1 MRILIYGAG
10 VIGSLYGA
18 LLAEAGYDVSV
29 YARGRR
35 LENLTRDGLQ
45 YKYKGKIKTAPIK
58 VLSTIEPDDR
68 YDFIFLTVRENQLH
82 MALEELRKNS
92 SPTVVTMVNSLETYD
107 RWEAICGAGRIIP
120 AFPGAGGGF
129 DGSVLD
135 AALTPRLIQPTT
147 FGKTDG
153 RERALA
159 RVFRRAKI
167 PYQVVADM
175 HAWQLCHLAMVVPI
189 ADAYYEAD
197 DPENAGRDAVLMR
210 KTAKQIRDN
219 LGAIEARKIRL
230 SPGKMQAFRLLP
242 VPLVGFVLGFVFRSR
257 FGNRFMYQHS
267 MKAPDE
273 MRRLHEQFYL
283 WLEEYV
289 MTEEGE

>member
-1 MRILIYGAG
+1 MRILVFGAG

-35 LENLTRDGLQ
+35 LESLLQDGML
-45 YKYKGKIKTAPIK
+45 YKSRGTIRKAPVK
-58 VLSTIEPDDR
+58 VLSKIEPEDC
-68 YDFIFLTVRENQLH
+68 YDFVLLTVRENQLH
-82 MALEELRKNS
+82 TALEELGQNS
-92 SPTVVTMVNSLETYD
+92 SKAIVTMVNSLENYD
-107 RWEAICGAGRIIP
+107 RWEAICGKGRIIP

-153 RERALA
+153 REKELA
-159 RVFRRAKI
+159 RILRRAKI
-167 PYQVVADM
+167 PYQIVADM

-189 ADAYYEAD
+189 ADAYYEAS

-210 KTAKQIRDN
+210 KTAKQIRNN
-219 LGAIEARKIRL
+219 LSAIAARKIRL
-230 SPGKMQAFRLLP
+230 SPGKMQVFRLLP
-242 VPLVGFVLGFVFRSR
+242 VPLVGFVLGFVFRSQ
-257 FGNRFMYQHS
+257 FGDRFMYQHS

-273 MRRLHEQFYL
+273 MRQLHEQFYR
-283 WLEEYV
+283 WLE
-289 MTEEGE
+289 

>member
-10 VIGSLYGA
+10 VIGSLYAA

-29 YARGRR
+29 YARGLR
-35 LENLTRDGLQ
+35 LESLKRDGLQ

-58 VLSTIEPDDR
+58 VLSKIEPDDR

-82 MALEELRKNS
+82 AALEELRQNS
-92 SPTVVTMVNSLETYD
+92 SPTVVTMVNSLETCD

-129 DGSVLD
+129 DGGVLA

-167 PYQVVADM
+167 PYQIVADM

-219 LGAIEARKIRL
+219 LGAIAARKIRL

-242 VPLVGFVLGFVFRSR
+242 VPLVGWILGFVFGSS
-257 FGNRFMYQHS
+257 FGDRFMYRHS

-273 MRRLHEQFYL
+273 MRRLHEQFYK
-283 WLEEYV
+283 WLEEDV

>member
-1 MRILIYGAG
+1 MRILVFGAG

-35 LENLTRDGLQ
+35 LESLTRDGLL
-45 YKYKGKIKTAPIK
+45 YKRKGRIRKAPVK
-58 VLSTIEPDDR
+58 VLYRLEAEDR
-68 YDFIFLTVRENQLH
+68 YDLVFLTVRENQLH
-82 MALEELRKNS
+82 AALEELRQNGS
-92 SPTVVTMVNSLETYD
+92 TTIVTMVNSLETYD
-107 RWEAICGAGRIIP
+107 QWEAICGAGRIIP

-153 RERALA
+153 RERELA
-159 RVFRRAKI
+159 RILRRAKI
-167 PYQVVADM
+167 PYQIVSDM

-189 ADAYYEAD
+189 ADAYYEAA
-197 DPENAGRDAVLMR
+197 DPEHAGRDAALMR

-219 LGAIEARKIRL
+219 LNVIAARKIRL
-230 SPGKMQAFRLLP
+230 SPARAAALTGMCWTRP
-242 VPLVGFVLGFVFRSR
+242 
-257 FGNRFMYQHS
+257 
-267 MKAPDE
+267 
-273 MRRLHEQFYL
+273 
-283 WLEEYV
+283 
-289 MTEEGE
+289 

>member
-1 MRILIYGAG
+1 MRILVFGAG
-10 VIGSLYGA
+10 VIGSLYAA

-35 LENLTRDGLQ
+35 LESLMQDGLL
-45 YKYKGKIKTAPIK
+45 YKSKGKIRKAPIK
-58 VLSTIEPDDR
+58 VLSKIEPEDC
-68 YDFIFLTVRENQLH
+68 YDFVFLTVRENQLH
-82 MALEELRKNS
+82 TALEELRQNS

-107 RWEAICGAGRIIP
+107 RWEAICGAGRVIP

-135 AALTPRLIQPTT
+135 AALTPRFIQPTT

-210 KTAKQIRDN
+210 KAAKQIRDN

-273 MRRLHEQFYL
+273 MRQLHEQFYR
-283 WLEEYV
+283 WLA
-289 MTEEGE
+289 